1 MSAFAGI
8 VGLLVLLVIV
18 LLAAGLLGTAPEAAF
33 RPIMAI
39 TAVLDRFAD
48 WLGGQGPLTQA
59 IMAAIL
65 LFGLLAVVA
74 LIEGAR

>member
-1 MSAFAGI
+1 VSALAGI
-8 VGLLVLLVIV
+8 VGLLVFVVIV
-18 LLAAGLLGTAPEAAF
+18 FLAVGLLRAGPEAAI
-33 RPIMAI
+33 RPVMAI
-39 TAVLDRFAD
+39 TAILDRFAD

-65 LFGLLAVVA
+65 LFGLLAIVA